1 MFYFFLNCILQ
12 ECYIG
17 SLFIYCFF
25 SGPYASSV
33 LGFSVYISNTTD
45 KSQGILCFKDKNFTK
60 STIPAVFTT
69 TCPVHG
75 QYVIYYNER
84 LSNVTYSKEY
94 SAFAQNN
101 LCEVEVYGKCIVLLF
116 SLGVFFCYNIH
127 VLNMIKSPKQSLDT
141 FCVCTFL
148 TCFLLNP

>member
-1 MFYFFLNCILQ
+1 MLYILYILFYFYLNCILQ
-12 ECYIG
+12 KSYIG

-25 SGPYASSV
+25 SGPYASSF

-45 KSQGILCFKDKNFTK
+45 KSQGILCFKDNNFNK

-84 LSNVTYSKEY
+84 LSNVKYPKDY
-94 SAFAQNN
+94 SAHAENN

-116 SLGVFFCYNIH
+116 SLVFF
-127 VLNMIKSPKQSLDT
+127 
-141 FCVCTFL
+141 
-148 TCFLLNP
+148 FLLYHTRNWIPYNGYFLSAANFY